1 MGNLSWKAY
10 VAGGLM
16 GAAGG
21 AATAAAMNKSVAGG
35 AGIGLATG
43 LVFAAGIDAT
53 DTMGD
58 KAKAELVKG
67 YKAMAAQA
75 KEAAK
80 AAANATAPAA
90 KAA

>member
-1 MGNLSWKAY
+1 MNLCWKAY

-21 AATAAAMNKSVAGG
+21 AATAAGMNKSVAAG

-43 LVFAAGIDAT
+43 LVFTAGIDAT
-53 DTMGD
+53 DTMTD
-58 KAKAELVKG
+58 KAKAEMIKAYKDQVK
-67 YKAMAAQA
+67 QA

-80 AAANATAPAA
+80 ALPAATAPA
-90 KAA
+90 KQ